1 MMADK
6 LKERSSVDLRL
17 EKVKFTEEDEEDT

>member
-1 MMADK
+1 MIPGR
-6 LKERSSVDLRL
+6 LKERSLVDLRL